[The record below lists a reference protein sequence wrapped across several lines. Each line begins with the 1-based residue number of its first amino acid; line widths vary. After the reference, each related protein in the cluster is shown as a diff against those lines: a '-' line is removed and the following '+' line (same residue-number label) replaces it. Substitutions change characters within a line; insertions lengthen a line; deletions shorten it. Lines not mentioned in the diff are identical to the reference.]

1 MKSISFDF
9 VPKGKQKSDKMLFT
23 NLLPDISCGGRTNLP
38 TAKTTKISC

>member
-23 NLLPDISCGGRTNLP
+23 NLLPELVAAAGLERATSRL
-38 TAKTTKISC
+38 